1 MRHAADEL
9 ALAAASVISQLDMRG
24 EQFPILLAGGMLKES
39 AWLAARRPP
48 AHGRSRA
55 ARDRR
60 PADRTARGRRGA
72 AGDCRSPRRRAR
84 AALYRLPSIHTAHL
98 RLGYGAQAVIIERF
112 EDDDALSS
120 ALATR
125 VLETIVARPA
135 LVLGLPTGRTPLG
148 LYRELRERSRG
159 DRIDWSQV
167 RTFNLD
173 EFAGLDPFA
182 SEQLSRLSCRP
193 SCSITCRSIAANIGF
208 LNGAAPDLLAECR
221 RYEEAIEAAGGIDLQ
236 ILGIGA
242 NGHIGFNEPA
252 DGLCAHTH
260 VAELEQESRE
270 ANAQRFGGDWTNVP
284 ARALSMGMA
293 TILNAREIV
302 LIATGAEKADAVHGM
317 IEGLITTRLP
327 ASLLQ
332 VHPRV
337 TVMLD
342 RAARPE
348 SCLAVRSTRAAA
360 ARCPRRSLHGS
371 DRRTCGGARS
381 PSV

>member
-1 MRHAADEL
+1 
-9 ALAAASVISQLDMRG
+9 
-24 EQFPILLAGGMLKES
+24 
-39 AWLAARRPP
+39 
-48 AHGRSRA
+48 
-55 ARDRR
+55 
-60 PADRTARGRRGA
+60 
-72 AGDCRSPRRRAR
+72 
-84 AALYRLPSIHTAHL
+84 
-98 RLGYGAQAVIIERF
+98 VIIEHF
-112 EDDDALSS
+112 EDDAALSS

-125 VLETIVARPA
+125 VLETIVARPT

-159 DRIDWSQV
+159 DRIDWSQL

-173 EFAGLDPFA
+173 EFAGLAPSNPNSYRAYMQAELFEHVSIDPA
-182 SEQLSRLSCRP
+182 H
-193 SCSITCRSIAANIGF
+193 IGF
-208 LNGAAPDLLAECR
+208 PDGTAPDLLEECR
-221 RYEEAIEAAGGIDLQ
+221 RYEAAIAAIGGIDLQ

-252 DGLCAHTH
+252 DGLCAFTH

-270 ANAQRFGGDWTNVP
+270 ANAQRFGGEWSDVP
-284 ARALSMGMA
+284 SRALSMGMA

-302 LIATGAEKADAVHGM
+302 LIATGAEKADAVRGM

-342 RAARPE
+342 
-348 SCLAVRSTRAAA
+348 AAA
-360 ARCPRRSLHGS
+360 AGRL
-371 DRRTCGGARS
+371 
-381 PSV
+381 